1 MLAYVDRAD
10 KESGGEPFRVYL
22 NMVEK
27 LLSLKKDTLRATMR
41 KVSADTRKAME
52 AETKQK

>member
-10 KESGGEPFRVYL
+10 KEGNGEPFRVYL
-22 NMVEK
+22 NMVET

-41 KVSADTRKAME
+41 QVSSDTLKAME
-52 AETKQK
+52 AKKK